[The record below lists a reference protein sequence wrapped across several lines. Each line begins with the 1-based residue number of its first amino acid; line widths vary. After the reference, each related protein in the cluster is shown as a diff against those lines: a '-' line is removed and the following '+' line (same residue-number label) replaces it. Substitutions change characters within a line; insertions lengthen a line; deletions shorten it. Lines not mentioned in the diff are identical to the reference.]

1 MLLIVCPNLAMDRIL
16 EVPNFRTTIVQRSVQ
31 TTTQPG
37 GKGINAARVFRE
49 LGGEVVL
56 TGFVGRDCSAQIA
69 ESLKKIDIQY
79 DAVEA
84 FPETRVCTLIL
95 DGRNHPTVIN
105 EESMDVD
112 SHAAELLLNVVDKW
126 MPRAAAVL
134 GTGSLSRGLSNDFFR
149 YVLER
154 ARSVGKFTA
163 LDTTGPAL
171 AEGVQAKPG
180 FLKLNAPEFAQFSG
194 VSSPRTES
202 VRDYLRKF
210 GSDLAHHTAIT
221 FGEVGAILHVNGQL
235 WQAAPPQVFTANP
248 IGAGD
253 AFAAGYLHEFLA
265 SGDAERSFRCGLAA
279 GASDANSFRPG
290 EVNAS
295 EIRILEREVHV
306 EQL

>member
-1 MLLIVCPNLAMDRIL
+1 M
-16 EVPNFRTTIVQRSVQ
+16 
-31 TTTQPG
+31 
-37 GKGINAARVFRE
+37 
-49 LGGEVVL
+49 
-56 TGFVGRDCSAQIA
+56 TGFVGRDCSARIA
-69 ESLKKIDIQY
+69 ESLNKSDIQF

-95 DGRNHPTVIN
+95 DGKNHPTVIN

-221 FGEVGAILHVNGQL
+221 FGEVGAICTSMVNCGRLLLRRFSRPIRSVQVMRL
-235 WQAAPPQVFTANP
+235 PPDIFTSFWRAVMRNVH
-248 IGAGD
+248 
-253 AFAAGYLHEFLA
+253 FAAA
-265 SGDAERSFRCGLAA
+265 WRRAPAMRIRSVPAK
-279 GASDANSFRPG
+279 
-290 EVNAS
+290 
-295 EIRILEREVHV
+295 
-306 EQL
+306 